1 MDTFRDTFVGQA
13 IRLAT
18 GKRVLKYPDEV
29 NPESFRRCVTSAA
42 TLTRSQ
48 TNSEWTNTR
57 NPNVITMNSQQ
68 AAEPFLRRRT
78 TSARSVPTTAQTHA
92 PQTPTTPASVEEEKT
107 EQPVRSSDSSSSSSD
122 TESED
127 TIAVNNN
134 NNHIDMSKIETQKS
148 KADTN
153 IVVFLDG
160 DKENPQNWSLL
171 KKFWVTGQVCF
182 LTFSIYIGSA
192 IYTAGTEDIVHQFH
206 ISSTVAVLGL
216 TVFVLGY
223 GVGPMFLAWIAEAP
237 PVGRTPL
244 YIFSVVAF
252 TLFNLGVLWAK
263 NLGMLL
269 AFRFIT
275 GFVGSPVLATGGAS
289 LADMWSERKRMYA
302 IGIWGVFAVC
312 GPVLGPLI
320 GGFAAEFK
328 GWKWPILE
336 LIWLNAFCSVLLA
349 FCLPETSAATILYH
363 RAKRL
368 RKALNDPTL
377 ETEADIESKAFS
389 KSDLLKF
396 ALVLPFTL
404 SFREPILFFTN
415 LYLGLVYAI
424 LYCWF
429 EAFPLTF
436 MGVYGMSLGVSG
448 LAYIGILVGSI
459 VCIIGYFI
467 YLRVHTEK
475 AMIQNR
481 MTPEKRLPAAIVGS
495 IFLPVCMFWFGW
507 TAKASVHWISP
518 IIASSFFAI
527 GALLLFNAVLNYQA
541 DAYPK

>member
-13 IRLAT
+13 IRLAS

-29 NPESFRRCVTSAA
+29 NPDAFRKCVTSAA
-42 TLTRSQ
+42 SLTRSQ
-48 TNSEWTNTR
+48 TNAEWTNTR

-68 AAEPFLRRRT
+68 AVEPLFRRRT
-78 TSARSVPTTAQTHA
+78 TASTRSVPTTPQAHA
-92 PQTPTTPASVEEEKT
+92 PHVPTTPAPVEEEKD
-107 EQPVRSSDSSSSSSD
+107 EQPPRSSDSSSSSSD

-127 TIAVNNN
+127 TIAVNNA
-134 NNHIDMSKIETQKS
+134 HHVDMSKIETQKS

-153 IVVFLDG
+153 IVTFLEG
-160 DKENPQNWSLL
+160 DKENPQNWSFS
-171 KKFWVTGQVCF
+171 KKCWVTAQVCF

-192 IYTAGTEDIVHQFH
+192 IYTAGTEDIVHEFG

-223 GVGPMFLAWIAEAP
+223 GVGPMFLAWIAETP
-237 PVGRTPL
+237 QVGRTPL
-244 YIFSVVAF
+244 YIFSVFAF

-275 GFVGSPVLATGGAS
+275 GFIGSPVLATGGAS
-289 LADMWSERKRMYA
+289 LADIWSERKRMYA

-312 GPVLGPLI
+312 GPVLGPLV
-320 GGFAAEFK
+320 GGFAAQFK

-336 LIWLNAFCSVLLA
+336 LIWLNAFCTVLLA

-368 RKALNDPTL
+368 RKSLGDPTL
-377 ETEADIESKAFS
+377 ETEAEIEAKAFS
-389 KSDLLKF
+389 KNDLLKF
-396 ALVLPFTL
+396 ALVLPFSL

-448 LAYIGILVGSI
+448 LAYLGILIGAI
-459 VCIIGYFI
+459 VCIMGYFV
-467 YLRVHTEK
+467 YLRIHTEK
-475 AMIQNR
+475 AMKENR
-481 MTPEKRLPAAIVGS
+481 MTPEKRLPAAVVGS
-495 IFLPVCMFWFGW
+495 VFLPISMFWFGW